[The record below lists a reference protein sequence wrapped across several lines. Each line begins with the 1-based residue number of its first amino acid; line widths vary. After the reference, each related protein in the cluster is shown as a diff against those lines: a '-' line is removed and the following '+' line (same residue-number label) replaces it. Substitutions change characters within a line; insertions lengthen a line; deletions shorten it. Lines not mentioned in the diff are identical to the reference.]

1 MVPSPHRRPHH
12 DDQHQGDLIMTITET
27 IRFDRLRTVSF
38 DLYRDIHKGIRSELF
53 ALVSDAG
60 RLDPADDCG
69 AASLV
74 DEVQGVVRLLVQH
87 AEHEDGAIQPV
98 LEQHAPSMAMQVAD
112 DHHRIEGQMDGLV
125 ALAIEARETPS
136 RRAVLH
142 ELYLDLA
149 AFTSEYLAHQD
160 LEEREVGQALDSI
173 LGFDGML
180 AVHASIIAN
189 IPPHELGA
197 SLAIMFPAMNVDDR
211 TELLGGMKASAPA
224 EAFESVWS
232 LAASVLSP
240 HDHRA
245 IAMRLGL

>member
-1 MVPSPHRRPHH
+1 
-12 DDQHQGDLIMTITET
+12 MTITG
-27 IRFDRLRTVSF
+27 IDHPRHLDRLRAVSF

-74 DEVQGVVRLLVQH
+74 DQVQGVVRLLRRSTPSTRT
-87 AEHEDGAIQPV
+87 ARSSRCSSGTR
-98 LEQHAPSMAMQVAD
+98 PSMAAHVAD
-112 DHHRIEGQMDGLV
+112 DHHRIDGLMDGLV
-125 ALAIEARETPS
+125 ALAIETRETHEPPPP
-136 RRAVLH
+136 VLH

-160 LEEREVGQALDSI
+160 LEEREVGQALDSV
-173 LGFDGML
+173 LGFEGML
-180 AVHASIIAN
+180 AVHPSIIAN

-197 SLAIMFPAMNVDDR
+197 SLAVMLPAMNVDDR
-211 TELLGGMKASAPA
+211 TEMLGGMKAGAPA
-224 EAFESVWS
+224 EAFDGVWS

-240 HDHRA
+240 DDHRA
-245 IAMRLGL
+245 IALRLGC

>member
-1 MVPSPHRRPHH
+1 
-12 DDQHQGDLIMTITET
+12 MTITENVT
-27 IRFDRLRTVSF
+27 RTTSFDRLRAVSF

-53 ALVSDAG
+53 ALVTHAG
-60 RLDPADDCG
+60 RLDPADECG

-74 DEVQGVVRLLVQH
+74 DQVQGVVRLLEQH

-98 LEQHAPSMAMQVAD
+98 LEQHAPSMASHVAD
-112 DHHRIEGQMDGLV
+112 DHHRIEGLMDDLI
-125 ALAIEARETPS
+125 ALAIETRETPR

-149 AFTSEYLAHQD
+149 SFTSEYLAHQD

-180 AVHASIIAN
+180 AVHASIIGS

-224 EAFESVWS
+224 EAFDAVWG

-240 HDHRA
+240 DDHCA
-245 IAMRLGL
+245 IAVRLGL

>member
-1 MVPSPHRRPHH
+1 
-12 DDQHQGDLIMTITET
+12 MTITET
-27 IRFDRLRTVSF
+27 TRFERLRTVSF

-74 DEVQGVVRLLVQH
+74 DQVQGVVRLLLQH

-98 LEQHAPSMAMQVAD
+98 LEQHAPSMAMHVAD
-112 DHHRIEGQMDGLV
+112 HHHRIEGLMDGLV
-125 ALAIEARETPS
+125 ARAIETRETPS
-136 RRAVLH
+136 HRRAVLH

-149 AFTSEYLAHQD
+149 TFTSEYLAHQD
-160 LEEREVGQALDSI
+160 LEEREVGQVLDSV

-211 TELLGGMKASAPA
+211 TELLGGMKASAPS
-224 EAFESVWS
+224 EAFEGVWS

-240 HDHRA
+240 DEHRA
-245 IAMRLGL
+245 IAVRLGY

>member
-1 MVPSPHRRPHH
+1 
-12 DDQHQGDLIMTITET
+12 MTITET
-27 IRFDRLRTVSF
+27 TTRTTAETISFDRLRAVSF
-38 DLYRDIHKGIRSELF
+38 DLYRDIHKGIRGELF
-53 ALVSDAG
+53 ALVTDAG

-74 DEVQGVVRLLVQH
+74 DQVQGVVRLLVQH

-98 LEQHAPSMAMQVAD
+98 LELHAPSMAAHVAD
-112 DHHRIEGQMDGLV
+112 DHHRIDGLMDGLV
-125 ALAIEARETPS
+125 ALAIETRETPD

-160 LEEREVGQALDSI
+160 LEEREVAQALDSV

-180 AVHASIIAN
+180 AVHTSIIAN

-197 SLAIMFPAMNVDDR
+197 SLAVMFPAMNVDDR

-224 EAFESVWS
+224 EAFDGVWG

-240 HDHRA
+240 DDHRA
-245 IAMRLGL
+245 IAVRLGL